1 MRRPI
6 VAGFRTVI
14 RVYFRSIQSIGAVPA
29 ATVGG
34 RVFVANHHNALVDP
48 ILILTDAPCAIS
60 PVAKSTLWKIPGL
73 RWLLDATGAVPI
85 VRRQDAPDKSADSN
99 DDAFAKIAQHLAC
112 GGNILIFPEGISHAE
127 PSLAP
132 LRSGAARMLLAAHAL
147 APAAALSFQA
157 VALEFDERD
166 MFRSRTALLWGPPRL
181 LADVATAT
189 VDAAI
194 AANAADATEDG
205 NRDAVAT
212 IVTAQMA
219 HDLRGLIIESASG
232 EDRLLVGRVAQLVT
246 NATLAAVSATSL
258 GDELA
263 VARIVATLGQQVQTS
278 SPAHIDAVR
287 IAVQAYFAALGSAEL
302 RDVDVAQPDRRRP
315 LGELLRLGAAAPLAL
330 VGLLLYAL
338 PYPLPRLIA
347 RRADDADMVSTL
359 KLGVAVLMYPLY
371 ASVLVVLALWL
382 WPGRLAAVAATAAV
396 VSPFVTV
403 WWLDRWQQRPGR
415 LATRSSEIRTLLVGL
430 RATACQEVELAHAHA
445 RLMGA

>member
-1 MRRPI
+1 MH
-6 VAGFRTVI
+6 
-14 RVYFRSIQSIGAVPA
+14 VYFRSVQSIGAVPA

-60 PVAKSTLWKIPGL
+60 PVAKSTLWKIPGF
-73 RWLLDATGAVPI
+73 RWLLDIAGAVPI

-99 DDAFAKIAQHLAC
+99 DDAFAKIAQHLAR

-147 APAAALSFQA
+147 APAAELSFQA

-166 MFRSRTALLWGPPRL
+166 IFRSRTALLWGPPRL
-181 LADVATAT
+181 LADVAN
-189 VDAAI
+189 DAAVPL
-194 AANAADATEDG
+194 DATK
-205 NRDAVAT
+205 DATREAT
-212 IVTAQMA
+212 AATVTAQMA
-219 HDLRGLIIESASG
+219 QDLRGLIIESASR
-232 EDRLLVGRVAQLVT
+232 EDRLLIGRVAQLVT
-246 NATLAAVSATSL
+246 NATLENASATSL

-263 VARIVATLGQQVQTS
+263 IARTVAAVGQQVQTS

-287 IAVQAYFAALGSAEL
+287 VAVEAYFAALGTAEL
-302 RDVDVAQPDRRRP
+302 RDIDVAQPDRRRP
-315 LGELLRLGAAAPLAL
+315 LGELLRLGISAPLAL

-359 KLGVAVLMYPLY
+359 KLGVALLMYPLY
-371 ASVLVVLALWL
+371 ASLLVALALWL
-382 WPGRLAAVAATAAV
+382 LPHGLAAAAATAAV

-415 LATRSSEIRTLLVGL
+415 LATRSSEIRTSLRGL
-430 RATACQEVELAHAHA
+430 RAAALQAVELAHAQA
-445 RLMGA
+445 RSIGA